1 MTQPDQD
8 QDARIEELQ
17 SRLALADNSI
27 LELSNEVYRQQ
38 KQLAQLESR
47 LSRLTD
53 HLKQLDTARPAEN
66 AADDIPPH
74 Y

>member
-1 MTQPDQD
+1 MTDPSPD

-38 KQLAQLESR
+38 QQLAQLESQ
-47 LSRLTD
+47 LSQLTD
-53 HLKQLDTARPAEN
+53 HLKQLDTAPPAKD
-66 AADDIPPH
+66 AGDDIPPH

>member
-1 MTQPDQD
+1 MTESSPD

-47 LSRLTD
+47 VRQLTD
-53 HLKQLDTARPAEN
+53 RLRQLDIAPPAKN
-66 AADDIPPH
+66 AGDEVPPH

>member
-1 MTQPDQD
+1 MTERSRDQN
-8 QDARIEELQ
+8 ARIEELQ

-47 LSRLTD
+47 MIQLTD
-53 HLKQLDTARPAEN
+53 HLKQLDTAPPAKDAGNEV
-66 AADDIPPH
+66 PPH